1 VKRFLI
7 VGIAGVIIVLG
18 FWQIAIPGS
27 LITDLI
33 ENSLEDKGL
42 HADFAG
48 FRKGLFFNF
57 ESRQI
62 TIKKSDASLL
72 LIENARGRVNPL
84 SLLALRLSV
93 LFDGDISGGRLN
105 GRIDLLH
112 GKNRAN
118 ITIDK
123 AEMERIPFFRAL
135 GFAGSRGVF
144 SGDMNIEKSRGEIR
158 FALTNAAFESASFGG
173 ITLPLEMF
181 YKARGAMT
189 INNNTVDIKSFALE
203 GDGIYAR
210 IKGNITDGRAAL
222 TAELMPE
229 RSFKEKN
236 YIFSMLEQYKVSP
249 GYYSIPIN
257 SNFAVNSEK

>member
-7 VGIAGVIIVLG
+7 AGLTGMIIVLG
-18 FWQIAIPGS
+18 FWQIAVPGS

-42 HADFAG
+42 HADFTG

-57 ESRQI
+57 ESQQI
-62 TIKKSDASLL
+62 TLKKSGASLL
-72 LIENARGRVNPL
+72 SIENARARVNPL
-84 SLLALRLSV
+84 SLLVLRLSV
-93 LFDGDISGGRLN
+93 LFDGDISRGRMN
-105 GRIDLLH
+105 GRVDLLH
-112 GKNRAN
+112 GKNRVD

-123 AEMERIPFFRAL
+123 AEMEGISFFRAL
-135 GFAGSRGVF
+135 GLAGSRGIF
-144 SGDMNIEKSRGEIR
+144 SGDMKIENSRGEIR
-158 FALTNAAFESASFGG
+158 FVLANAVFESASFGG

-181 YKARGAMT
+181 NKARGAMT
-189 INNNTVDIKSFALE
+189 VNNNTVDIKSFALE
-203 GDGIYAR
+203 GAGIYAR
-210 IKGNITDGRAAL
+210 IKGNITEGRASL

-249 GYYSIPIN
+249 GYYSIPIT
-257 SNFAVNSEK
+257 SNLTMNNEK